1 MHRAQAF
8 SQIHD
13 PDSVGAFTQAI
24 TTMRYEEAFVCQTAL
39 IRARH
44 DAREHNAYVCSDVQL
59 RDEYIDTLP
68 FVLTKGQREVV
79 DEISHDM
86 CQDHPM
92 QRLLQGEVGSGK
104 TVVAAYAGW
113 LAVREGGF
121 QAAMMA
127 PRKCWPNSTSAPCP
141 ALLSPAGVRV
151 GLLTGAMTAA
161 VHGLFLPGET
171 VIVVNGGKFGER
183 WSKIAA
189 VRGLKVVEIDV
200 AWGQA
205 VTPAQVEQALRE
217 HPEAKGV
224 FMQVCE
230 TSTAAQHPVEAIAR
244 LTRTR
249 EVLLVADGIS
259 AVGISPCP
267 MDAWGIDCLLT
278 GSQKGLMVPP
288 GMALMALSARAWK
301 RAESIPVSCF
311 YFNLAGE
318 RDNLLKGQGL
328 FTSPVNLIVGLHE
341 SLSMLFEE
349 GGLDALYRKQWA
361 LTCMVR
367 TGALALDLPLFA
379 PTHYAWGVT
388 SIMLPAGV
396 DGDKLLKV
404 AADECGIVF
413 AGGQDHY
420 KGRMVRF
427 GHMGWV
433 DWADALAGLH
443 ALAHG
448 LRASGGFS
456 ASRDYLETA
465 LSAYHRAL
473 DVEPGRVIPDVRS

>member
-1 MHRAQAF
+1 M
-8 SQIHD
+8 
-13 PDSVGAFTQAI
+13 
-24 TTMRYEEAFVCQTAL
+24 
-39 IRARH
+39 
-44 DAREHNAYVCSDVQL
+44 
-59 RDEYIDTLP
+59 
-68 FVLTKGQREVV
+68 
-79 DEISHDM
+79 
-86 CQDHPM
+86 
-92 QRLLQGEVGSGK
+92 
-104 TVVAAYAGW
+104 
-113 LAVREGGF
+113 
-121 QAAMMA
+121 
-127 PRKCWPNSTSAPCP
+127 
-141 ALLSPAGVRV
+141 
-151 GLLTGAMTAA
+151 
-161 VHGLFLPGET
+161 HGLFLPGET

-230 TSTAAQHPVEAIAR
+230 TSTAAQIGWPSP
-244 LTRTR
+244 TYRTR
-249 EVLLVADGIS
+249 GGICRDGIS

-267 MDAWGIDCLLT
+267 MDAWSIDCLLT

-396 DGDKLLKV
+396 TATSSSRWRPTNVASYSRGDK
-404 AADECGIVF
+404 I
-413 AGGQDHY
+413 Y

-465 LSAYHRAL
+465 LSAYRRAL
-473 DVEPGRVIPDVRS
+473 GC

>member
-1 MHRAQAF
+1 MF
-8 SQIHD
+8 NK
-13 PDSVGAFTQAI
+13 P
-24 TTMRYEEAFVCQTAL
+24 
-39 IRARH
+39 
-44 DAREHNAYVCSDVQL
+44 
-59 RDEYIDTLP
+59 
-68 FVLTKGQREVV
+68 
-79 DEISHDM
+79 
-86 CQDHPM
+86 
-92 QRLLQGEVGSGK
+92 RLLTPGPTPLPERVRLALAQDMIHHRKPGFKKILLETETMLQKLFGTEQPVLPLSCSG
-104 TVVAAYAGW
+104 
-113 LAVREGGF
+113 
-121 QAAMMA
+121 
-127 PRKCWPNSTSAPCP
+127 
-141 ALLSPAGVRV
+141 
-151 GLLTGAMTAA
+151 TGAMTAA

-341 SLSMLFEE
+341 SCPCCSKKAASTPCTASS
-349 GGLDALYRKQWA
+349 GRSPAWSVPGRWRWICPCSRPRI
-361 LTCMVR
+361 TH
-367 TGALALDLPLFA
+367 GASPASCCPPGWTA
-379 PTHYAWGVT
+379 TSSSRWRPTNAASY
-388 SIMLPAGV
+388 SR
-396 DGDKLLKV
+396 GDKIIIR
-404 AADECGIVF
+404 AA
-413 AGGQDHY
+413 
-420 KGRMVRF
+420 
-427 GHMGWV
+427 WS
-433 DWADALAGLH
+433 
-443 ALAHG
+443 
-448 LRASGGFS
+448 ASGTWAGWTGPTRWRDCTLWRTVCAPPAAS
-456 ASRDYLETA
+456 ARRAIIWKRHFPHIIAPLTLSRDELF
-465 LSAYHRAL
+465 LM
-473 DVEPGRVIPDVRS
+473 

>member
-1 MHRAQAF
+1 MF
-8 SQIHD
+8 NK
-13 PDSVGAFTQAI
+13 P
-24 TTMRYEEAFVCQTAL
+24 
-39 IRARH
+39 
-44 DAREHNAYVCSDVQL
+44 
-59 RDEYIDTLP
+59 
-68 FVLTKGQREVV
+68 
-79 DEISHDM
+79 
-86 CQDHPM
+86 
-92 QRLLQGEVGSGK
+92 RLLTPGPTPLPERVRLALAQDMIHHRKPGFKKILLETETMLQKLFGTEQPVLPLSCSG
-104 TVVAAYAGW
+104 
-113 LAVREGGF
+113 
-121 QAAMMA
+121 
-127 PRKCWPNSTSAPCP
+127 
-141 ALLSPAGVRV
+141 
-151 GLLTGAMTAA
+151 TGAMTAA

-361 LTCMVR
+361 SVPGRWRWICPCSRPRITH
-367 TGALALDLPLFA
+367 GASPASCCPPGWTA
-379 PTHYAWGVT
+379 TSSSRWRPTNAASY
-388 SIMLPAGV
+388 SR
-396 DGDKLLKV
+396 GDKIIIR
-404 AADECGIVF
+404 AA
-413 AGGQDHY
+413 
-420 KGRMVRF
+420 
-427 GHMGWV
+427 WS
-433 DWADALAGLH
+433 
-443 ALAHG
+443 
-448 LRASGGFS
+448 ASGTWAGWTGPTRWRDCTLWRTVCVPPAAS
-456 ASRDYLETA
+456 ARRAIIWKRHFPHIIAPLTLSRDELF
-465 LSAYHRAL
+465 LM
-473 DVEPGRVIPDVRS
+473 

>member
-1 MHRAQAF
+1 MF
-8 SQIHD
+8 NK
-13 PDSVGAFTQAI
+13 P
-24 TTMRYEEAFVCQTAL
+24 
-39 IRARH
+39 
-44 DAREHNAYVCSDVQL
+44 
-59 RDEYIDTLP
+59 
-68 FVLTKGQREVV
+68 
-79 DEISHDM
+79 
-86 CQDHPM
+86 
-92 QRLLQGEVGSGK
+92 RLLTPGPTPLPERVRLALAQDMIHHRKPGFKKILLETETMLQKLFGTEQPVLPLSCSG
-104 TVVAAYAGW
+104 
-113 LAVREGGF
+113 
-121 QAAMMA
+121 
-127 PRKCWPNSTSAPCP
+127 
-141 ALLSPAGVRV
+141 
-151 GLLTGAMTAA
+151 TGAMTAA

-311 YFNLAGE
+311 YY
-318 RDNLLKGQGL
+318 LKSFIGQK
-328 FTSPVNLIVGLHE
+328 I
-341 SLSMLFEE
+341 
-349 GGLDALYRKQWA
+349 LYQ
-361 LTCMVR
+361 
-367 TGALALDLPLFA
+367 LP
-379 PTHYAWGVT
+379 H
-388 SIMLPAGV
+388 
-396 DGDKLLKV
+396 
-404 AADECGIVF
+404 
-413 AGGQDHY
+413 
-420 KGRMVRF
+420 
-427 GHMGWV
+427 
-433 DWADALAGLH
+433 
-443 ALAHG
+443 
-448 LRASGGFS
+448 SGFVVHHQ
-456 ASRDYLETA
+456 YLQ
-465 LSAYHRAL
+465 
-473 DVEPGRVIPDVRS
+473 

>member
-1 MHRAQAF
+1 MF
-8 SQIHD
+8 NK
-13 PDSVGAFTQAI
+13 P
-24 TTMRYEEAFVCQTAL
+24 
-39 IRARH
+39 
-44 DAREHNAYVCSDVQL
+44 
-59 RDEYIDTLP
+59 
-68 FVLTKGQREVV
+68 
-79 DEISHDM
+79 
-86 CQDHPM
+86 
-92 QRLLQGEVGSGK
+92 RLLTPGPTPLPERVRLALAQDMIHHRKPGFKKILLETETMLQKLFGTEQPVLPLSCSG
-104 TVVAAYAGW
+104 
-113 LAVREGGF
+113 
-121 QAAMMA
+121 
-127 PRKCWPNSTSAPCP
+127 
-141 ALLSPAGVRV
+141 
-151 GLLTGAMTAA
+151 TGAMTAA

-318 RDNLLKGQGL
+318 GSGSVLD
-328 FTSPVNLIVGLHE
+328 HE
-341 SLSMLFEE
+341 LRLNSSKILEMNERQIPTGKL
-349 GGLDALYRKQWA
+349 LDA
-361 LTCMVR
+361 
-367 TGALALDLPLFA
+367 
-379 PTHYAWGVT
+379 
-388 SIMLPAGV
+388 AGTPQDFREFRSFRPGISSEFNHIRDFKGYDHPFVV
-396 DGDKLLKV
+396 DGWKPNILGEVGTLREPRSGRSVTVLSSQPSVMIYTGNWLAGGCPETKSGGRYADYDGVAMECQNYPDAVNHPEFPSPLLRPGETYCQK
-404 AADECGIVF
+404 IVF
-413 AGGQDHY
+413 
-420 KGRMVRF
+420 RF
-427 GHMGWV
+427 GT
-433 DWADALAGLH
+433 
-443 ALAHG
+443 
-448 LRASGGFS
+448 F
-456 ASRDYLETA
+456 
-465 LSAYHRAL
+465 
-473 DVEPGRVIPDVRS
+473 